1 MRRALIATT
10 AIAVLIVS
18 PARAQLVGQ
27 PSGQGGAP
35 PPAPYAST
43 APPIV
48 PNTSGTSQNP
58 DSTLQLEGSSTEL
71 RGSTSSASSP
81 SPRVRALNQLTRPS
95 VGGDR
100 GQAER
105 PAGPLR

>member
-1 MRRALIATT
+1 MRRAFIVTT
-10 AIAVLIVS
+10 AIAGLTVS
-18 PARAQLVGQ
+18 PVRAQLVGQ

-35 PPAPYAST
+35 PPAPYVST
-43 APPIV
+43 APPTV
-48 PNTSGTSQNP
+48 PQTPGTLQNQ
-58 DSTLQLEGSSTEL
+58 DSTLPLEGSSTEL
-71 RGSTSSASSP
+71 QGSTSPGSP
-81 SPRVRALNQLTRPS
+81 SPRVRALNQLTRPA